1 MYVLT
6 DENGRITATA
16 EKKEYLSSDAFE
28 FEFPNDFDFSTI
40 GEYIVENGKLKESRS
55 NDSIQA
61 EIENL
66 KAELA
71 NTDWIISKINEYS
84 LQGQD
89 ISSLLSKYADIIEKR
104 NDWRSKINELEGILD
119 G

>member
-16 EKKEYLSSDAFE
+16 EKKEYLSPDAFE
-28 FEFPNDFDFSTI
+28 FEFPSDFDFSTI

-71 NTDWIISKINEYS
+71 NTDWIISKINELN

-89 ISSLLSKYADIIEKR
+89 ISPLLSQYADIIEKR

>member
-28 FEFPNDFDFSTI
+28 FEFPTDFDFSTI
-40 GEYIVENGKLKESRS
+40 GEYIVENGELKQSRS
-55 NDSIQA
+55 QESIKEEIGNYQA
-61 EIENL
+61 KLNT
-66 KAELA
+66 
-71 NTDWIISKINEYS
+71 TDWVVIKINEAMIK
-84 LQGQD
+84 GD
-89 ISSLLSKYADIIEKR
+89 DSSALSIKYADIIEER
-104 NDWRSKINELEGILD
+104 DIYRSKINELEGLLD